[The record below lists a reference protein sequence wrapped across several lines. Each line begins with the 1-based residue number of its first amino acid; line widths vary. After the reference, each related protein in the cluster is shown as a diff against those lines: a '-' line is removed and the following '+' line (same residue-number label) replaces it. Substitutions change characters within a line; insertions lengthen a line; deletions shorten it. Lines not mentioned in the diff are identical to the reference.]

1 MAACPCNWLTHPD
14 DENRVEEFLHLVVY
28 RKEVGE
34 GERDRKRGRG
44 RRREV
49 GWLVSGTHPCDV
61 LPSDRCYL
69 KLSEIPKLTSQT
81 EGRVPN
87 I

>member
-1 MAACPCNWLTHPD
+1 M
-14 DENRVEEFLHLVVY
+14 RVEEFLHLVVY
-28 RKEVGE
+28 RKEAGE

-44 RRREV
+44 RRRKV

-61 LPSDRCYL
+61 LPSGRYL
-69 KLSEIPKLTSQT
+69 KLSEIPKLTSPTKDQ
-81 EGRVPN
+81 VPN

>member
-1 MAACPCNWLTHPD
+1 M
-14 DENRVEEFLHLVVY
+14 VY

-49 GWLVSGTHPCDV
+49 GWLVSGTHPMIDF
-61 LPSDRCYL
+61 LQAG
-69 KLSEIPKLTSQT
+69 T
-81 EGRVPN
+81 
-87 I
+87 